1 MIPMATVMILNNTLA
16 IPICL
21 LAVDQVSEAIR
32 AVNVVPILAPRMIAY
47 PASKVTILLL
57 RAANVMTPTAQLDC
71 TNAVIIIPMIPNI
84 HRFISLYCSKLNI

>member
-32 AVNVVPILAPRMIAY
+32 AVKVVHILAPRMIA
-47 PASKVTILLL
+47 
-57 RAANVMTPTAQLDC
+57 
-71 TNAVIIIPMIPNI
+71 
-84 HRFISLYCSKLNI
+84 